1 MWDLKSPEDIV
12 LRQVLVGHKAAVNV
26 VEFDEKH
33 IISTS
38 GDKTV
43 RVSNGVCTVVP
54 LNNGQ

>member
-33 IISTS
+33 LISAS
-38 GDKTV
+38 GVKTV
-43 RVSNGVCTVVP
+43 RVS
-54 LNNGQ
+54 